1 MKLVA
6 GSEWPTILKECG
18 ELAASGY
25 LWRCLESGVEASGG
39 AFFFGKVNRIVEL
52 TPFLCGVF
60 SFGDS
65 FGGLRKIFK
74 TVSCYGAHS
83 IGYDVIRNEGAYS

>member
-1 MKLVA
+1 LKLVA

-25 LWRCLESGVEASGG
+25 LWGCLESGVEASGG
-39 AFFFGKVNRIVEL
+39 AFFFGKVNKIVDL

-65 FGGLRKIFK
+65 FGSDTGRILKLALAMVC
-74 TVSCYGAHS
+74 TP
-83 IGYDVIRNEGAYS
+83 